1 MKLLTLKNAD
11 NKHPAV
17 LIGEEVLD
25 LILARKTIASANQ
38 VPDSVKSIIAGGEK
52 SLALVQNIIDQASS
66 ADIIDKLRENGALTA
81 FESAILGPVIPD
93 PLILLSGSMNS
104 YEHVKE
110 MGDPPPAKPCA
121 FHKAHSAISASGD
134 DIILP
139 PDHGE
144 MVDWEGEFCVVI
156 GKKCHRVSDQE
167 AIDYIA
173 GYTLLN
179 DVSAREFAIEF
190 KNSGPE
196 VGDVCQAW
204 ERNVLGKSYPTFAPI
219 GPVMVTADEMPWP
232 LTYHM
237 ETLVNGEVM
246 QSSTQEDLVFNPA
259 QMISYFS
266 QTLIFEPGDI
276 ISMGSPPGVGM
287 ARKPPIFMKPGD
299 VIEVRSNPI
308 GTLRNVVS
316 ASS

>member
-1 MKLLTLKNAD
+1 MKLLTLKHTDKN
-11 NKHPAV
+11 HPAV
-17 LIGEEVLD
+17 LIGDEVLD
-25 LILARKTIASANQ
+25 LILARKTLASAGQ
-38 VPDSVKSIIAGGEK
+38 IPDSAKGIIAGGKK
-52 SLALVQNIIDQASS
+52 SLALVQSVIDAASS
-66 ADIIDKLRENGALTA
+66 ETVFEKLRNDGALIA
-81 FESAILGPVIPD
+81 FESATLGPVIPD
-93 PLILLSGSMNS
+93 PLILLAGSMNS
-104 YEHVKE
+104 YEHVRE

-134 DIILP
+134 DIVLP

-156 GKKCHRVSDQE
+156 GKTCHRVSEQE

-190 KNSGPE
+190 KNSGPD

-204 ERNVLGKSYPTFAPI
+204 ERNVLGKSYPSFAPI
-219 GPVMVTADEMPWP
+219 GPVMVTAEEMPWP
-232 LTYHM
+232 LTYQM
-237 ETLVNGEVM
+237 ETLVNGQVM

-287 ARKPPIFMKPGD
+287 ARKPPVFMKPGD
-299 VIEVRSNPI
+299 VIEVRSEPI

>member
-1 MKLLTLKNAD
+1 MKLLTLKRTDTN
-11 NKHPAV
+11 NPAV
-17 LIGEEVLD
+17 LIGDHVLD
-25 LILARKTIASANQ
+25 LVAARKIIASASQ
-38 VPDSVKSIIAGGEK
+38 IPDTLKGIIAGGKK
-52 SLALVQNIIDQASS
+52 SLTLIQDVVDQAN
-66 ADIIDKLRENGALTA
+66 AEDVIEKLLNDGSLIT
-81 FESAILGPVIPD
+81 FESATLAPVIPD

-110 MGDPPPAKPCA
+110 MGDPPPTQPCA
-121 FHKAHSAISASGD
+121 FHKAHSAISASGAK
-134 DIILP
+134 IILP

-156 GKKCHRVSDQE
+156 GKTCHRVSEEE
-167 AIDYIA
+167 AIGYIA

-219 GPVMVTADEMPWP
+219 GPIMVTADEMPWP
-232 LTYHM
+232 LTYQM
-237 ETLVNGEVM
+237 ETLVNGQVM

-287 ARKPPIFMKPGD
+287 ARKPPVFMKPGD
-299 VIEVRSNPI
+299 VIEVRSDPI

-316 ASS
+316 AS